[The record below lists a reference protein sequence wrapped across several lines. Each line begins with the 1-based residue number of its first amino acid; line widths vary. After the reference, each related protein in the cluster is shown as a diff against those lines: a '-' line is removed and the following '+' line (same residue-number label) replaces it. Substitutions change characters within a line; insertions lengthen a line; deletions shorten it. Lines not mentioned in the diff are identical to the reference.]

1 MEIGIKVSLKNSS
14 DFGIG
19 QIIDKKTVFGKN
31 FYKVFFSKN
40 SQILD
45 INEVDLIQISSLIDM
60 LKIKDYSSPL
70 QFKLKAISHQ
80 LLAMSTGD
88 FVLSPANFKIKPLPH
103 QIIALNFVI
112 NQFKPRCLL
121 ADEVGLGK
129 TIEAALIF
137 EELKMRG
144 MVNRVLIVTPATL
157 TTQWQEELKL
167 KFNENFYV
175 MNKSSSEALEN
186 LYGEKGNIW
195 FEHNQVITSI
205 DFLKPKKITDN
216 LSTKELKRREKHNQ
230 RIFDDCIKA
239 NWDVVIIDEAHKLTK
254 DYTGEITS
262 RYKLGEAL
270 SKVSP
275 IFLLLSATPHKGKP
289 YIFKNLLQ
297 LLDEYMF
304 FSVDDLIPENVRK
317 VTVRNKK
324 RASVDLEGD
333 RLFKQRITEVCPI
346 DRSFTVEEELYNAV
360 TEYVTEYYNYAVK
373 EGNKGLIFLLIM
385 YQRIVSSSTKAIL
398 SSLEKRLSY
407 LSSYKIAKER
417 AFYEDEEEFLDKE
430 SEEQLDILENST
442 IGLKAVDLINKEINI
457 VENCIFLAKQTLL
470 QEKDSKLNMVL
481 EIIDEIKKREN
492 EPNLKMIIFTEFKVT
507 QKYIREELEKKGYK
521 VAIIN
526 GDLSL
531 DEKMS
536 QKQYFSEEADFLI
549 STDAGGEGINLQ
561 FCSHMINYD
570 LPWNP
575 MKLEQR
581 IGRIDR
587 IGQKKDVKIFN
598 FVIKNSIEE
607 RVRELI
613 EVKLEIIK
621 NQFGEDQLRDILSTL
636 QEDFSFDK
644 IYFDAIV
651 LREKESSSLES
662 IAQNMF
668 EEAKKILEEDNFL
681 IPFVNE
687 DNLSKEQKKAIVTVP
702 NKVKGFLADFLSLRG
717 IELSEYAE
725 RKNTFYFKNNFKP
738 HLYGNHFKNIIFN
751 PQAGL
756 DYENTDLLGIK
767 NDFVQDI
774 ILETQDIGY
783 CTSIVVND
791 SRFSGKRG
799 IITYWEIVLKN
810 NYDYKKSFYIPIFIE
825 SEGILNNRIS
835 QIFDDFENINFSKSL
850 NTEISLDIESLIE
863 IAKNEIEKEAENIY
877 IKYSSQWEDKINEKK
892 LQFEKYFYD
901 KERAIK
907 QIPIDNI
914 RESKL
919 KSMLEEKSNNLIE
932 LTRKKNLVPEIEMKQ
947 IAYITFGV

>member
-1 MEIGIKVSLKNSS
+1 MKIGDKVSLKTAS
-14 DFGIG
+14 DLGIG

-31 FYKVFFSKN
+31 FYKVFFNKN

-45 INEVDLIQISSLIDM
+45 INESEITEISSLIDM
-60 LKIKDYSSPL
+60 IKIKEYSSPL

-80 LLAMSTGD
+80 LISMATGD

-175 MNKSSSEALEN
+175 MNKSSSEALES
-186 LYGEKGNIW
+186 LYGEKGNVW

-216 LSTKELKRREKHNQ
+216 LSPKELKRREKHNQ

-304 FSVDDLIPENVRK
+304 FSVDDLVPENVKK

-324 RASVDLEGD
+324 RASVDLEGN
-333 RLFKQRITEVCPI
+333 RLFKQRITEICPI
-346 DRSFTVEEELYNAV
+346 DRDFTVEEELYNAV

-398 SSLEKRLSY
+398 SSLEKRLAY
-407 LSSYKIAKER
+407 LKAYSISKEKE
-417 AFYEDEEEFLDKE
+417 FNEDEDEFLEKE
-430 SEEQLDILENST
+430 SEEQLNILENSK
-442 IGLKAVDLINKEINI
+442 IGLKLLDLVRKEINI
-457 VENCIFLAKQTLL
+457 IENCISLAKQTLISG
-470 QEKDSKLNMVL
+470 KDSKLNMVIN
-481 EIIDEIKKREN
+481 IIDEIKKREN
-492 EPNLKMIIFTEFKVT
+492 EPNLKLIIFTEFKVT
-507 QKYIREELEKKGYK
+507 QKYIKEELEKIGYK
-521 VAIIN
+521 IAIIN

-531 DEKMS
+531 EEKMS
-536 QKQYFSEEADFLI
+536 QKQYFFEEADFLI

-587 IGQKKDVKIFN
+587 IGQKKDVKVFN

-651 LREKESSSLES
+651 LREKESSALEE

-687 DNLSKEQKKAIVTVP
+687 DNLSKEHKKVISMVP
-702 NKVKGFLADFLSLRG
+702 KKVKLFLEDFLSMRG
-717 IELSEYAE
+717 IELVEYADK
-725 RKNTFYFKNNFKP
+725 KNTYYFKNSYKTHIYP
-738 HLYGNHFKNIIFN
+738 NHFKNIIFN
-751 PQAGL
+751 PQTGL
-756 DYENTDLLGIK
+756 DFENTELLGIK
-767 NDFVQDI
+767 NDFIQDI
-774 ILETQDIGY
+774 LIDTQDIGY
-783 CTSIVVND
+783 CTSLKVID
-791 SRFSGKRG
+791 SRFSEKKGLLS
-799 IITYWEIVLKN
+799 YWEIILKN

-825 SEGILNNRIS
+825 EDGTLNTRIS
-835 QIFDDFENINFSKSL
+835 NLFEDFENINFSKSL
-850 NTEISLDIESLIE
+850 NTEDLSNIEKLIDITRIE
-863 IAKNEIEKEAENIY
+863 MEKEAENIY
-877 IKYSSQWEDKINEKK
+877 IRYTTQWEDKINEKK
-892 LQFEKYFYD
+892 MQFEKYFYD
-901 KERAIK
+901 KEKAIK
-907 QIPIDNI
+907 QISIDNI

-919 KSMLEEKSNNLIE
+919 KAMFEEKSNNLIE

-947 IAYITFGV
+947 IAYITFGE

>member
-1 MEIGIKVSLKNSS
+1 MEVGTKVSLKNTN
-14 DFGIG
+14 DLGIG
-19 QIIDKKTVFGKN
+19 QIIDRKTVFGKN

-45 INEVDLIQISSLIDM
+45 INESEIIQISSLTDM

-70 QFKLKAISHQ
+70 QFKLKNISHQ
-80 LLAMSTGD
+80 LSSMATGD

-175 MNKSSSEALEN
+175 MNKNSSQALES

-195 FEHNQVITSI
+195 YEQNQVITSI
-205 DFLKPKKITDN
+205 DFLKPKRISDD
-216 LSTKELKRREKHNQ
+216 LSPKELKRREKHNQ

-254 DYTGEITS
+254 DFTGEITS

-297 LLDEYMF
+297 LIDEYMF
-304 FSVDDLIPENVRK
+304 FSIDDLIPENVRK

-324 RASVDLEGD
+324 RASVDLEGN
-333 RLFKQRITEVCPI
+333 RLFKQRITEVCPV
-346 DRSFTVEEELYNAV
+346 DRSFTVEENLYNAV
-360 TEYVTEYYNYAVK
+360 TEYVTEYYNYAIK

-385 YQRIVSSSTKAIL
+385 YQRIVSSSSKAIL
-398 SSLEKRLSY
+398 SSLEKRLAY
-407 LSSYKIAKER
+407 LNSYKNIKEKS
-417 AFYEDEEEFLDKE
+417 FGEDEEEFLDKE
-430 SEEQLDILENST
+430 SEEQLDILETSS
-442 IGLKAVDLINKEINI
+442 IGLKAVDLIKKEIGI
-457 VENCIFLAKQTLL
+457 VEYCISLAKQTLL
-470 QEKDSKLNMVL
+470 TGKDAKLNMVL
-481 EIIDEIKKREN
+481 EIIEEIKKREN
-492 EPNLKMIIFTEFKVT
+492 VSNLKMIIFTEFKVT
-507 QKYIREELEKKGYK
+507 QKYLREELENLGYK
-521 VAIIN
+521 IAIIN

-598 FVIKNSIEE
+598 FIIKNSIEE

-651 LREKESSSLES
+651 LREEESKSLELV
-662 IAQNMF
+662 AQNMY

-687 DNLSKEQKKAIVTVP
+687 DNLSKEQKRAIVTVP
-702 NKVKGFLADFLSLRG
+702 NKVKGFLSDFLSLRG

-725 RKNTFYFKNNFKP
+725 RKNTYYFKNNFKT

-751 PQAGL
+751 PQSGL
-756 DYENTDLLGIK
+756 DFENAELLGIK

-774 ILETQDIGY
+774 ISETQDTGF
-783 CTSIVVND
+783 CTSLYIND
-791 SRFSGKRG
+791 GRFTGKKG
-799 IITYWEIVLKN
+799 IITCWEILLKN

-825 SEGILNNRIS
+825 EDGNLNKRIS
-835 QIFDDFENINFSKSL
+835 GLFEEFETINHDKSL
-850 NTEISLDIESLIE
+850 NTEITLNIDNLYE
-863 IAKNEIEKEAENIY
+863 IAKVEIEKEAENIY
-877 IKYSSQWEDKINEKK
+877 IKYSSQWEEKINEKK

-919 KSMLEEKSNNLIE
+919 KSILEEKTNNLIE
-932 LTRKKNLVPEIEMKQ
+932 LTRKVNLIPEIEMKQ
-947 IAYITFGV
+947 IAYITFGD